1 VVSIRIK
8 RAYDKP
14 EENDGYRV
22 LVDRMWPRGVKKE
35 DLKLDSWFKEIAPS
49 NEFRKWFGHE
59 NDKWHEFR
67 ERYFKELSEKEDSI
81 RDLVEQARRGRITLV
96 FGAKNRKENNA
107 VALKEYLAN
116 MASSD
121 DSDS

>member
-1 VVSIRIK
+1 MVSIRIK

-35 DLKLDSWFKEIAPS
+35 DLKLDRWLKEIAPS
-49 NEFRKWFGHE
+49 NGLRQWFGHE
-59 NDKWHEFR
+59 SDKWHEFR
-67 ERYFKELSEKEDSI
+67 ERYFKELSEKDESVRELI
-81 RDLVEQARRGRITLV
+81 ERARRGRIMLV
-96 FGAKNRKENNA
+96 FGAKNREKNNA
-107 VALKEYLAN
+107 VALKEYLTTV
-116 MASSD
+116 ASSD